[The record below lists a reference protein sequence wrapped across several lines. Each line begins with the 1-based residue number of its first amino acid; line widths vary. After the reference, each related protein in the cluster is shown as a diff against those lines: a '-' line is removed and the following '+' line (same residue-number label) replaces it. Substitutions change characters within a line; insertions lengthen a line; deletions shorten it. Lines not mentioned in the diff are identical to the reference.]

1 MAVNCWNG
9 SCTPACFQTSWSGRD
24 GLVTSRTRK
33 DALLLVFTVGTRVE
47 PVAASRGAL
56 EVLHEELWI

>member
-1 MAVNCWNG
+1 MACAQQLAFRLRG
-9 SCTPACFQTSWSGRD
+9 QIGTA
-24 GLVTSRTRK
+24 LVASRTQK

-47 PVAASRGAL
+47 PVAALQCAL